1 MKNLIEREQS
11 SEMNVRM
18 KFKKYYHVP
27 MTTILLFSMQ
37 THVMAASGTTT
48 ISVDKDTEIDEN
60 FSRKNYNVWDEEENE
75 DF

>member
-1 MKNLIEREQS
+1 
-11 SEMNVRM
+11 
-18 KFKKYYHVP
+18 